1 MDKEDVSILNLDATQ
16 YDATVGGPIEEKQ
29 AEVVVALIWHLSG
42 AGAEKNIYIYIY
54 ICFSVGVK

>member
-1 MDKEDVSILNLDATQ
+1 MSILNLDATQ